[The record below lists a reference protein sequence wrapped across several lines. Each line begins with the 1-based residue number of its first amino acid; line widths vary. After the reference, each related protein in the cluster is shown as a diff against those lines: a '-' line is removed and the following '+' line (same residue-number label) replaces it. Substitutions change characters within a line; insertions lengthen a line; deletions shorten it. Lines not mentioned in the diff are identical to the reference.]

1 MKNVSP
7 SPISPPSQEIV
18 TLPISEHSSVFPV
31 GRVFCIGRN
40 YPWTQEDKTS
50 SKVMPSWFMKP
61 NSAVMFA
68 EGKLPY
74 PPLTHDF
81 CHEVELVVA
90 IGKGGVNIDASL
102 VEDEHIWG
110 YAVGLDLTRRDLQ
123 KLAKQKGDSWEPAK
137 AFDFSAPCS
146 AVVPASVSGHPTNNA
161 IWLKVN
167 GEEKQID
174 STSNLLFSVPELVA
188 MLSRF
193 VALKPGDLI
202 FTGTPVGVGNLNP
215 QDLIHAGVEGVGEIF
230 MRVGQP
236 T

>member
-1 MKNVSP
+1 MNHVS
-7 SPISPPSQEIV
+7 SSLIAPPQAIV
-18 TLPISEHSSVFPV
+18 SLPISEHNSVFPV

-40 YPWTQEDKTS
+40 YPWTQEEKS
-50 SKVMPSWFMKP
+50 SPKVMPSWFMKP

-68 EGKLPY
+68 EGMLPY

-90 IGKGGVNIDASL
+90 IGKDGINIDASL
-102 VEDEHIWG
+102 VEDEHVWG

-146 AVVPASVSGHPTNNA
+146 AIVPASVSGHPTNNA

-167 GEEKQID
+167 GVAKQND

-193 VALKPGDLI
+193 VKLRPGDLI
-202 FTGTPVGVGNLNP
+202 FTGTPVGVGSLKP
-215 QDLIHAGVEGVGEIF
+215 QDVIHAGVEGIGEISMHVGEA
-230 MRVGQP
+230 